1 MSQTNRLFSRSFVAL
16 SAIQFLAFCNVAV
29 FFPFYSYLRTLPID
43 PHWLG
48 FLIGAYALSA
58 VVVRPVISPLLH
70 LGNARRWMFFS
81 SIGFIGALPLY
92 SLADGFWTMLAVR
105 TLHGAFHAGLVS
117 AMLAMVVAFIPK
129 EKSGQAFALL
139 SVNTLLPY
147 AIIPPIL
154 GPLQHMLGGFEHVLT
169 AGAVVMLL
177 CFPLLL
183 FVKIPVQDADTAGDC
198 HQRMTMVDIGENL
211 RNSKLLTLLV
221 ITLLLYSSFTPV
233 FFFIKGYGDSIGIR
247 TPGLF
252 FTVATLT
259 MIGLR
264 VGAGSFFDRFNK
276 ALLMALSL
284 AWLMV
289 GYTALAFA
297 FGPVSFYILAGAL
310 GLGWGVGMP
319 VLNAMIFEC
328 SEPRFSG
335 LNINLAQET
344 LQIGFLL
351 GPLVAGWIISDSD
364 YRTLFYMCSLFC
376 LVALALAPLTLVGSK
391 SK

>member
-147 AIIPPIL
+147 AIIPPML
-154 GPLQHMLGGFEHVLT
+154 GPLQHMLGGYETCVDGRRRGH
-169 AGAVVMLL
+169 AVVLPTL
-177 CFPLLL
+177 IARP
-183 FVKIPVQDADTAGDC
+183 
-198 HQRMTMVDIGENL
+198 
-211 RNSKLLTLLV
+211 NSGSGRGRGRRL
-221 ITLLLYSSFTPV
+221 SS
-233 FFFIKGYGDSIGIR
+233 KDDHGGY
-247 TPGLF
+247 
-252 FTVATLT
+252 
-259 MIGLR
+259 
-264 VGAGSFFDRFNK
+264 
-276 ALLMALSL
+276 
-284 AWLMV
+284 
-289 GYTALAFA
+289 
-297 FGPVSFYILAGAL
+297 
-310 GLGWGVGMP
+310 
-319 VLNAMIFEC
+319 
-328 SEPRFSG
+328 
-335 LNINLAQET
+335 
-344 LQIGFLL
+344 
-351 GPLVAGWIISDSD
+351 
-364 YRTLFYMCSLFC
+364 
-376 LVALALAPLTLVGSK
+376 
-391 SK
+391 

>member
-147 AIIPPIL
+147 AIIPPML
-154 GPLQHMLGGFEHVLT
+154 GPLQHMLGGYEHVLT

-183 FVKIPVQDADTAGDC
+183 LVQIPVQDAGAAGDC
-198 HQRMTMVDIGENL
+198 HQRMTMADISENL
-211 RNSKLLTLLV
+211 KNSKLVILLI

-252 FTVATLT
+252 FYSGHAYHDRPSRGCWGSLRPVQQGFVDGFVA
-259 MIGLR
+259 G
-264 VGAGSFFDRFNK
+264 
-276 ALLMALSL
+276 MAYR
-284 AWLMV
+284 
-289 GYTALAFA
+289 G
-297 FGPVSFYILAGAL
+297 IHCL
-310 GLGWGVGMP
+310 GLCVRTCV
-319 VLNAMIFEC
+319 VLH
-328 SEPRFSG
+328 
-335 LNINLAQET
+335 
-344 LQIGFLL
+344 IGRRSRTRL
-351 GPLVAGWIISDSD
+351 GGGYAGPQRHDI
-364 YRTLFYMCSLFC
+364 
-376 LVALALAPLTLVGSK
+376 
-391 SK
+391 